1 MIYCSVE
8 QDPNLL
14 LRIDIVGD
22 HVETW
27 IRRELEWTDKH
38 TAALLDV
45 VLGERFRDALFKRIV
60 EDNECRDE
68 MLTRINNRQASMS

>member
-1 MIYCSVE
+1 VNYCNVA

-14 LRIDIVGD
+14 LRMDIVGD

-27 IRRELEWTDKH
+27 IRRESEWTDRH
-38 TAALLDV
+38 TTALLDV
-45 VLGERFRDALFKRIV
+45 VLDERFRDELFKRIV

>member
-1 MIYCSVE
+1 M
-8 QDPNLL
+8 
-14 LRIDIVGD
+14 DIVGD

-27 IRRELEWTDKH
+27 IRKELGWTDRH
-38 TAALLDV
+38 TTALLDV

-60 EDNECRDE
+60 EDTECRDE

>member
-1 MIYCSVE
+1 M
-8 QDPNLL
+8 DK
-14 LRIDIVGD
+14 VGD
-22 HVETW
+22 QVQTW

-45 VLGERFRDALFKRIV
+45 VLGERFRDALLKRIV

>member
-14 LRIDIVGD
+14 LRMDIVGD
-22 HVETW
+22 HVQTW
-27 IRRELEWTDKH
+27 IRSELEWTDKH

-45 VLGERFRDALFKRIV
+45 VLGERFRDELFKRIV

>member
-1 MIYCSVE
+1 MT

-14 LRIDIVGD
+14 LRMDVVGN

-27 IRRELEWTDKH
+27 IRGESEWTDRD
-38 TAALLDV
+38 TTVLLDL
-45 VLGERFRDALFKRIV
+45 VLGERFRAELFKRIV

>member
-27 IRRELEWTDKH
+27 IRSELEWTDKH

>member
-1 MIYCSVE
+1 M
-8 QDPNLL
+8 
-14 LRIDIVGD
+14 DIVGD

-45 VLGERFRDALFKRIV
+45 VLGGRFRDALFKKIV

-68 MLTRINNRQASMS
+68 MFTRINNRQASMS

>member
-1 MIYCSVE
+1 VNYCNVA

-14 LRIDIVGD
+14 LRMDIVGD

-27 IRRELEWTDKH
+27 IRRELEWTDRH

>member
-1 MIYCSVE
+1 MNYCNVA

-14 LRIDIVGD
+14 LRMDIVGD
-22 HVETW
+22 QVQTW
-27 IRRELEWTDKH
+27 IRRELEWTDRH

>member
-1 MIYCSVE
+1 VE

-27 IRRELEWTDKH
+27 IRSELEWTDKH

>member
-1 MIYCSVE
+1 MA

-14 LRIDIVGD
+14 LRMDIVGD
-22 HVETW
+22 QIQTW
-27 IRRELEWTDKH
+27 IRRELEWTDSH

-45 VLGERFRDALFKRIV
+45 VLGKRFRDSLFKRIV

>member
-1 MIYCSVE
+1 VS

-14 LRIDIVGD
+14 LRMDVVGD

-27 IRRELEWTDKH
+27 IRGELEWTDRH
-38 TAALLDV
+38 TTALLDL
-45 VLGERFRDALFKRIV
+45 VLGERFRDELFKRIV

>member
-1 MIYCSVE
+1 VT

-14 LRIDIVGD
+14 LRMDIVGD
-22 HVETW
+22 HVQTW

-38 TAALLDV
+38 TAALVVV
-45 VLGERFRDALFKRIV
+45 VLAERFRDELFKRIV

-68 MLTRINNRQASMS
+68 MLTRINNRQASLS

>member
-1 MIYCSVE
+1 MT

-14 LRIDIVGD
+14 LRMDIVGD

-45 VLGERFRDALFKRIV
+45 VLGGRFRDALFKKIV

>member
-1 MIYCSVE
+1 MNYCNVA

-14 LRIDIVGD
+14 LRMDIVGD

-27 IRRELEWTDKH
+27 IRRELEWTDRH

-45 VLGERFRDALFKRIV
+45 YSVKDL
-60 EDNECRDE
+60 E
-68 MLTRINNRQASMS
+68 MHSSKG

>member
-1 MIYCSVE
+1 M
-8 QDPNLL
+8 
-14 LRIDIVGD
+14 DIVGD

-27 IRRELEWTDKH
+27 IRGELEWNDSH
-38 TAALLDV
+38 TAALLDI

-68 MLTRINNRQASMS
+68 ILTRINNRQASMS